1 MFMDLVIYFFLILTF
16 IIQIYGILTKKRS
29 GNQYKRFLISS
40 SVMSLILL
48 FVLAIRIHH
57 LLRSN
62 FNISNSI
69 TYAVSIIPFMV
80 YFITFRKYLLNN
92 YSGILLISILSMSIS
107 IILDLV
113 SDGRLFII
121 PYYNLIEDIL
131 LVISIFFWF
140 LFYFY
145 SILKMKDN

>member
-62 FNISNSI
+62 FNIYNSI

-113 SDGRLFII
+113 SDGRLFLI

-131 LVISIFFWF
+131 LVIGIFFWF